1 MRNALILL
9 LVAVASG
16 CAEGPE
22 ARGKGPVAPRDPSA
36 IPAFVPP
43 TGDAGK
49 PEPLV
54 AVKSLPRPEPL
65 LLPGDVLSITVFRQP
80 DLALLEVRIPQD
92 GRITYPLI
100 GPVEAAG
107 RTQADLESQIRTR
120 LEKDYLRE
128 ASVTV
133 TVKEYVKRRVYI
145 VGGVTKPD
153 GYEILPD
160 ARMTVLQVVA
170 AAGGFTDRAYKEFV
184 QIVRRR
190 GPNEREVIKLSLVE
204 VEKLIAKGQA
214 EADLELWPDD
224 LVVIP
229 SAVRVA
235 YVLGAVNKPGN
246 IDVPND
252 SRVTVSMAVSSA
264 GSYTKFASTGRV
276 QVLRHLPTGEMKK
289 FTVDLDA
296 VLEGKMDEDV
306 QLLPGDVV
314 WVPERGIFN

>member
-1 MRNALILL
+1 MRKALL
-9 LVAVASG
+9 LLALAAG
-16 CAEGPE
+16 CADAPD
-22 ARGKGPVAPRDPSA
+22 ARKSTAPRDPSA
-36 IPAFVPP
+36 VPAFMPP
-43 TGDAGK
+43 GSPTAKG
-49 PEPLV
+49 EPV
-54 AVKSLPRPEPL
+54 VSVRSLPRPDPM
-65 LLPGDVLSITVFRQP
+65 LLPGDVLTIIVFRQP
-80 DLALLEVRIPQD
+80 DLALPEVRIPQD
-92 GRITYPLI
+92 GRITFPLI
-100 GPVEAAG
+100 GAVDAAG
-107 RTQADLESQIRTR
+107 HTQAELESTIRVR
-120 LEKDYLRE
+120 LEKDFLRE

-133 TVKEYVKRRVYI
+133 TVKEYAKRRVYI

-153 GYEILPD
+153 GYEIAPD

-190 GPNEREVIKLSLVE
+190 GPTEREVIKLSLVE

-246 IDVPND
+246 IEVPND

-276 QVLRHLPTGEMKK
+276 QVLRHLPTGETKK

-296 VLEGKMDEDV
+296 VLDGRLDDDV